1 MTYHS
6 QVMGHSR
13 MTDEVDTL
21 ALHCSG
27 ASGRQ
32 WRRLQEH
39 GAGAIRVIAPD
50 LYGAGSVGQWHAQ
63 WHGQHAFSL
72 ADEAERIL
80 SLPELRNC
88 RLHLVG
94 HSYGGGVALRIAAM
108 IPERIASLSLYEPS
122 AFHLLHV
129 LGPRGRAAFGDI
141 RRVARAVADGLV
153 TGDYAA
159 GAQTFVDYWNGPGSW
174 EAMKPELQAD
184 VTRYVPKACLDFH
197 ALFEEDMLRSAYGTF
212 RFPVLI
218 MSGEFAPA
226 PTRVVAGGLAE
237 LIPGAVHARIA
248 GAGHMGPC
256 THAEAVNARI
266 LAHIGKAA
274 RQHDALSLEA
284 A

>member
-1 MTYHS
+1 MSY
-6 QVMGHSR
+6 HSR
-13 MTDEVDTL
+13 MTGEVDTL

-32 WRRLQEH
+32 WRRLREH
-39 GAGAIRVIAPD
+39 GSGAIRVIAPD
-50 LYGAGSVGQWHAQ
+50 LYGAGSVGN

-80 SLPELRNC
+80 SLPELGQGP
-88 RLHLVG
+88 LHLVG
-94 HSYGGGVALRIAAM
+94 HSYGGGVALKIAAT

-153 TGDYAA
+153 TGDYAG

-174 EAMKPELQAD
+174 AAMKPEVQAEM
-184 VTRYVPKACLDFH
+184 VRYVPKACLDFR
-197 ALFEEDMLRSAYGTF
+197 ALFEEDTAGAAYGAF
-212 RFPVLI
+212 RFPVLV
-218 MSGEFAPA
+218 MRGEFAPA
-226 PTRVVAGGLAE
+226 PTRVVAEGLGD
-237 LIPGAVHARIA
+237 LIPGAAGAMIA
-248 GAGHMGPC
+248 GAGHMGPF
-256 THAEAVNARI
+256 THAQAVNERI
-266 LAHIGKAA
+266 LAHIGQAASA
-274 RQHDALSLEA
+274 RQLEA

>member
-6 QVMGHSR
+6 R
-13 MTDEVDTL
+13 MTGDVNTL

-50 LYGAGSVGQWHAQ
+50 LYGASSVGN

-80 SLPELRNC
+80 SLPELGGRK
-88 RLHLVG
+88 LHLVG
-94 HSYGGGVALRIAAM
+94 HSYGGGVALKIAAM
-108 IPERIASLSLYEPS
+108 APERIASLSLYEPS

-141 RRVARAVADGLV
+141 RRVAGAVADALV

-159 GAQTFVDYWNGPGSW
+159 GAREFVDYWNGPGSW
-174 EAMKPELQAD
+174 AAMKPELQAD
-184 VTRYVPKACLDFH
+184 MVRYVPKACLDFR
-197 ALFEEDMLRSAYGTF
+197 ALFEEDTAAAAYRAF
-212 RFPVLI
+212 RFPVLV
-218 MSGEFAPA
+218 MRGEFAPA
-226 PTRVVAGGLAE
+226 PTRVVAEGLGDM
-237 LIPGAVHARIA
+237 IPGATSATIT
-248 GAGHMGPC
+248 GAGHMGPF
-256 THAEAVNARI
+256 THSQAVNERI
-266 LAHIGKAA
+266 LVHIGQAA
-274 RQHDALSLEA
+274 GTRTLEA

>member
-1 MTYHS
+1 M
-6 QVMGHSR
+6 MDHSR
-13 MTDEVDTL
+13 MTGDVNTL

-39 GAGAIRVIAPD
+39 GMQQLGAGAIRVIAPD
-50 LYGAGSVGQWHAQ
+50 LYGAGSAGQWPAQ

-80 SLPELRNC
+80 SLPELRDC
-88 RLHLVG
+88 LLHLVG
-94 HSYGGGVALRIAAM
+94 HSYGGGVALKIAAM

-141 RRVARAVADGLV
+141 RRIARAVADALV

-174 EAMKPELQAD
+174 AAMKPEVQAEM
-184 VTRYVPKACLDFH
+184 VRYVPKACLDFR
-197 ALFEEDMLRSAYGTF
+197 ALFEEDTGPAVYRAF
-212 RFPVLI
+212 RFPVLV
-218 MSGEFAPA
+218 MRGEFAPA
-226 PTRVVAGGLAE
+226 PTRVVAEGLGD
-237 LIPGAVHARIA
+237 LIPGAGHAIIP
-248 GAGHMGPC
+248 GAGHMGPF
-256 THAEAVNARI
+256 THVQAVNEHI
-266 LAHIGKAA
+266 LAHIGHAA
-274 RQHDALSLEA
+274 GARELEA

>member
-1 MTYHS
+1 MTS
-6 QVMGHSR
+6 HSR
-13 MTDEVDTL
+13 VTGERTV

-27 ASGRQ
+27 AGARQ

-50 LYGAGSVGQWHAQ
+50 LYGTAGTGQWT
-63 WHGQHAFSL
+63 GQHAFSL
-72 ADEAERIL
+72 ADEAERVL
-80 SLPELRNC
+80 SLPDIGDGRF
-88 RLHLVG
+88 HLVG
-94 HSYGGGVALRIAAM
+94 HSYGGGVALKLATLV
-108 IPERIASLSLYEPS
+108 PERIAGLSLYEPS

-129 LGPRGRAAFGDI
+129 LGPRGKAAFGDI
-141 RRVARAVADGLV
+141 RQVAGTVADGLV
-153 TGDYAA
+153 TGDYQAA
-159 GAQTFVDYWNGPGSW
+159 ARHFVEYWNGPGSW
-174 EAMKPELQAD
+174 AAMKPELQAEM
-184 VTRYVPKACLDFH
+184 VRYVPKACLDFH
-197 ALFEEDMLRSAYGTF
+197 ALFEEDTPRSAYGTF

-226 PTRVVAGGLAE
+226 PTRVVAEGLAK

-256 THAEAVNARI
+256 THAEAVNAHM

-274 RQHDALSLEA
+274 RQHDVLCLEA

>member
-6 QVMGHSR
+6 RMMGDSR
-13 MTDEVDTL
+13 MAGEADTL

-50 LYGAGSVGQWHAQ
+50 LYGAGSVGQWP
-63 WHGQHAFSL
+63 GQHAFSL

-80 SLPELRNC
+80 SLPELGGRK
-88 RLHLVG
+88 LHLVG
-94 HSYGGGVALRIAAM
+94 HSYGGGVALKLASM
-108 IPERIASLSLYEPS
+108 VPERIASLSLYEPS
-122 AFHLLHV
+122 AFHLLHA

-141 RRVARAVADGLV
+141 RQIARAVADALV

-174 EAMKPELQAD
+174 AAMKPEVQAEM
-184 VTRYVPKACLDFH
+184 VRYVPKACLDFR
-197 ALFEEDMLRSAYGTF
+197 ALFEEDTAAAAYGAF
-212 RFPVLI
+212 RFPVLVLR
-218 MSGEFAPA
+218 GEFAPA
-226 PTRVVAGGLAE
+226 PTRVVAEGLAG
-237 LIPGAVHARIA
+237 LIPGAGHATIA
-248 GAGHMGPC
+248 GAGHMGPF
-256 THAEAVNARI
+256 THAQAVNERI
-266 LAHIGKAA
+266 LAHIRQAA
-274 RQHDALSLEA
+274 GTRELEA

>member
-1 MTYHS
+1 MTD
-6 QVMGHSR
+6 HSR
-13 MTDEVDTL
+13 MTGEIDTL

-50 LYGAGSVGQWHAQ
+50 LYGAGSVGQWPAQ

-80 SLPELRNC
+80 SLPELRDC
-88 RLHLVG
+88 PLHLVG
-94 HSYGGGVALRIAAM
+94 HSYGGGVALKIAAM

-129 LGPRGRAAFGDI
+129 LGPRGRAGFGDI
-141 RRVARAVADGLV
+141 RRIARAVADALV

-174 EAMKPELQAD
+174 AAMKPEVQAD
-184 VTRYVPKACLDFH
+184 MVRYVPKACLDFR
-197 ALFEEDMLRSAYGTF
+197 ALFEEDTPPPPIGRSAF
-212 RFPVLI
+212 R
-218 MSGEFAPA
+218 
-226 PTRVVAGGLAE
+226 
-237 LIPGAVHARIA
+237 
-248 GAGHMGPC
+248 C
-256 THAEAVNARI
+256 W
-266 LAHIGKAA
+266 
-274 RQHDALSLEA
+274 
-284 A
+284 

>member
-6 QVMGHSR
+6 R
-13 MTDEVDTL
+13 MTGELDTL

-39 GAGAIRVIAPD
+39 GSGAIRVIAPD
-50 LYGAGSVGQWHAQ
+50 LYGASAVGNWPDQWPAQ

-80 SLPELRNC
+80 SLPELGDC
-88 RLHLVG
+88 RVHLVG
-94 HSYGGGVALRIAAM
+94 HSYGGGVALKIAATV
-108 IPERIASLSLYEPS
+108 PERIASLSLYEPS

-141 RRVARAVADGLV
+141 GRIARAVADGLV

-159 GAQTFVDYWNGPGSW
+159 AAQAFVDYWNGPGSW
-174 EAMKPELQAD
+174 AAMKPEIQAD
-184 VTRYVPKACLDFH
+184 MVRYVPKACLDFR
-197 ALFEEDMLRSAYGTF
+197 ALFEEDTAAAAYRAF
-212 RFPVLI
+212 RFPVLV
-218 MSGEFAPA
+218 MRGEFAPA
-226 PTRVVAGGLAE
+226 PTRVVAEGLVD
-237 LIPGAVHARIA
+237 LIPGATSAMIA
-248 GAGHMGPC
+248 GAGHMGPF
-256 THAEAVNARI
+256 THAQTVNEHI
-266 LAHIGKAA
+266 LAHIGEAA
-274 RQHDALSLEA
+274 GTRELEA